1 MSKSIKVVVK
11 RKSED
16 VAAADPALAARIGE
30 AVELVRGL
38 RKKGDNLKVMV
49 DKLNEHGHPR
59 PDGEPW
65 DYDSL
70 NAFVHEHHL

>member
-11 RKSED
+11 HKSENT
-16 VAAADPALAARIGE
+16 AQDPELEVKNEEALHF
-30 AVELVRGL
+30 VRGL
-38 RKKGDNLKVMV
+38 RKKGDNLKVMM
-49 DKLNEHGHPR
+49 DKLNEHGHLR

-70 NAFVHEHHL
+70 NAFIHEHKL

>member
-11 RKSED
+11 RKGED
-16 VAAADPALAARIGE
+16 GATQDPLLAAKTEE
-30 AVELVRGL
+30 ALQFVRGL

-49 DKLNEHGHPR
+49 DKLNEHGHLQPS
-59 PDGEPW
+59 GEPW

-70 NAFVHEHHL
+70 NDFIHRQGL

>member
-11 RKSED
+11 HKSESTPQD
-16 VAAADPALAARIGE
+16 PEWVAKQDEALHF
-30 AVELVRGL
+30 VRGL

-49 DKLNEHGHPR
+49 DKLNEHGHLR
-59 PDGEPW
+59 PDGKPW

-70 NAFVHEHHL
+70 NTFIHEQKL

>member
-11 RKSED
+11 RKGED
-16 VAAADPALAARIGE
+16 AAQDPVLAGKIDEALHF
-30 AVELVRGL
+30 VRGL

-49 DKLNEHGHPR
+49 DKLNEHGHLR

-70 NAFVHEHHL
+70 NAFIHEQGL

>member
-11 RKSED
+11 HKSDAAED
-16 VAAADPALAARIGE
+16 PELTAKHDEALHF
-30 AVELVRGL
+30 VQGL
-38 RKKGDNLKVMV
+38 RKKGDNVKVMV
-49 DKLNEHGHPR
+49 DKLNEHGHLR

-70 NAFVHEHHL
+70 NSFIHDEKI

>member
-11 RKSED
+11 RKGED
-16 VAAADPALAARIGE
+16 LAQDPVLAGKIDEALNF
-30 AVELVRGL
+30 VRGL

-49 DKLNEHGHPR
+49 DKLNEHGHLR

-70 NAFVHEHHL
+70 NAFIHERGL

>member
-11 RKSED
+11 RKGEHDEVPSAKTDE
-16 VAAADPALAARIGE
+16 ALHF
-30 AVELVRGL
+30 VRGL

-49 DKLNEHGHPR
+49 DKLNEHGHLR

-70 NAFVHEHHL
+70 NTFVHEQGL

>member
-11 RKSED
+11 RKSD
-16 VAAADPALAARIGE
+16 DATADDPALGAKIE
-30 AVELVRGL
+30 ESLQFVRGL

-49 DKLNEHGHPR
+49 DKLNEHGHLR

-70 NAFVHEHHL
+70 NDFIHRHGL

>member
-11 RKSED
+11 RKGED
-16 VAAADPALAARIGE
+16 SAQDPVLVGKIDEALHF
-30 AVELVRGL
+30 VRGL

-49 DKLNEHGHPR
+49 DKLNEHGHLR

-70 NAFVHEHHL
+70 NAFIHEHGL